1 MSEEIKEVKIE
12 TSGKVIQSPCG
23 PIIHGLEDVLVKT
36 TTISDIDGKNGILW
50 YRGGYRIDDLAK
62 YSTFEEVAT

>member
-1 MSEEIKEVKIE
+1 MSEEVKEVKIE

-36 TTISDIDGKNGILW
+36 TTISDIDGKTEFFGIGVIELM
-50 YRGGYRIDDLAK
+50 
-62 YSTFEEVAT
+62 T

>member
-1 MSEEIKEVKIE
+1 MSEEVKEVKIE

-50 YRGGYRIDDLAK
+50 YRGL
-62 YSTFEEVAT
+62 